1 MKLHGYFRSSA
12 AWRVR
17 IALNLKGVGV
27 EHVSHH
33 LRHGEQRDAAYL
45 ALNPQGLV
53 PTLELDDGIVLTQSL
68 AIIEWLD
75 ETHPQPALLPKDP
88 LERARVRA
96 FAQAIACDTHPVQ
109 NLKVLN
115 RLRELGHDGAAVLA
129 WAANVNIDG
138 LSACEQLVADNPGPF
153 CFGSEPGLADIC
165 LVPQLGNARR
175 FKVDVTQFPR
185 LLRAE
190 AAAMELPAF
199 RDATPDRQADAE

>member
-17 IALNLKGVGV
+17 IALNLKGVDV

-33 LRHGEQRDAAYL
+33 LRHGEQRDPAYL

-53 PTLELDDGIVLTQSL
+53 PTLELDDGTVLTQSL

-75 ETHPQPALLPKDP
+75 ETYPEPALLPNDA
-88 LERARVRA
+88 LERAKVRA

-115 RLRELGHDGAAVLA
+115 RLRALGHDAEGALA
-129 WAANVNIDG
+129 WAANVNVDG
-138 LSACEQLVADNPGPF
+138 LSACEQLATNSPGPF
-153 CFGSEPGLADIC
+153 CFGAKPSLADIC

-175 FKVDVTQFPR
+175 FKVDVAQFPR
-185 LLRAE
+185 LLQAG
-190 AAAMELPAF
+190 AAAMELAAF

>member
-17 IALNLKGVGV
+17 IALNLKRLDV

-33 LRHGEQRDAAYL
+33 LRHGGQRDPAYL

-53 PTLELDDGIVLTQSL
+53 PTLELDDGTVLTQSL

-75 ETHPQPALLPKDP
+75 ETRPEPALLPKAP
-88 LERARVRA
+88 LQRARVRA

-115 RLRELGHDGAAVLA
+115 RLRELRHDGAVALA
-129 WAANVNIDG
+129 WAANVNVDG
-138 LSACEQLVADNPGPF
+138 LSACEQLAANTPGPF
-153 CFGSEPGLADIC
+153 CFGTVPSLADIC

-175 FKVDVTQFPR
+175 FKVDVNNFPR
-185 LLRAE
+185 LLQAE
-190 AAAMELPAF
+190 AAAMELAAF

>member
-12 AWRVR
+12 AWRTR
-17 IALNLKGVGV
+17 IALNLKGIAAT
-27 EHVSHH
+27 HVSHH
-33 LRHGEQRDAAYL
+33 LRHGEQRDPAYL

-53 PTLELDDGIVLTQSL
+53 PTLELDDGTVLTQSL
-68 AIIEWLD
+68 AIIEWLE
-75 ETHPQPALLPKDP
+75 ETYPEPALLPMDP
-88 LERARVRA
+88 VARAKIRA

-129 WAANVNIDG
+129 WAASVNVDG
-138 LSACEQLVADNPGPF
+138 LSACEQLAANNPGSF
-153 CFGSEPGLADIC
+153 CFGAEPSLADIC

-175 FKVDVTQFPR
+175 FKIDVTQFPR

-190 AAAMELPAF
+190 AAAMELAAF
-199 RDATPDRQADAE
+199 RDAAPDHQADAE